1 MQHSP
6 AIDALS
12 AALGA
17 EPSLQD
23 SPRLAVWEF
32 DPAADGV
39 GLLRSA
45 RPSVHSLTGQ
55 LNTIL
60 TMVEKRRLRLRWVV
74 AYVGPDSSRA
84 AAEWLAARPENEAPT
99 WAAWASLDRLARTP
113 DKRLASSSDCARVR
127 SFCTFRTSPSASTTS
142 RVWSSSSSCCPSRT
156 LNIAT
161 SFADWETVAV
171 RRKVGYGPT
180 GER

>member
-113 DKRLASSSDCARVR
+113 DQAVGLLERLRQSEVVLHLPDLPECVNHESSLVFVELMLSITHFEHRHV
-127 SFCTFRTSPSASTTS
+127 
-142 RVWSSSSSCCPSRT
+142 
-156 LNIAT
+156 
-161 SFADWETVAV
+161 V
-171 RRKVGYGPT
+171 RRLGNGRRATEGGVRTDG
-180 GER
+180 